1 MKTLFAFLTRYPKRA
16 LTLAIL
22 WTSLILVA
30 CFLPGNDVPK
40 VNIVNFD
47 KLVHVAL
54 FGGCVF
60 LWAIALIRYSEKMWP
75 KLLLIFAATVGLGI
89 LVELIQGSSLVEGR
103 SADVYDV
110 IADSVGAFFGMWLSV
125 SFLRAQFHKNECQE
139 D

>member
-1 MKTLFAFLTRYPKRA
+1 MKTIFTFLTRYPKRA
-16 LTLAIL
+16 LILALL

-40 VNIVNFD
+40 VNIVNID

-54 FGGCVF
+54 FGGCTF
-60 LWAIALIRYSEKMWP
+60 LWAIALIRTPDKMWP

-89 LVELIQGSSLVEGR
+89 LVELIQGSSLVQGR

-110 IADSVGAFFGMWLSV
+110 IADSVGAFFGMWISRF
-125 SFLRAQFHKNECQE
+125 FLRVLFYTE
-139 D
+139 DSKIS